1 MTFRGHLNAGPL
13 MELIEDTH
21 PLGRKRELAG
31 ITPDTH
37 RGEYDFLV
45 GEPGAP
51 SAPDAP
57 GALALPKQQ
66 PFKVG
71 WKGKARAEEP
81 AKDRFEKIEQRFQK
95 REAFLPIRRE
105 YIRDNNDKTGLHP
118 ITGEVVDA
126 NKHVK
131 CNGRDI
137 DPDVRGR
144 GPRHLPER
152 TPAMSAFDERR
163 ALRAET
169 RRPIRED
176 FILKEG
182 LANAPPDRLSARDN
196 FVPPSSRLPDGR
208 WATGHELVDVGGDA
222 RRSPPKIYTPYALD
236 EEE

>member
-31 ITPDTH
+31 ITPDIH
-37 RGEYDFLV
+37 RAEYDFLV

-95 REAFLPIRRE
+95 REAFLPVRRE

-126 NKHVK
+126 NKHVE

-176 FILKEG
+176 FILKGGSRQRAPRPVEREG
-182 LANAPPDRLSARDN
+182 
-196 FVPPSSRLPDGR
+196 
-208 WATGHELVDVGGDA
+208 
-222 RRSPPKIYTPYALD
+222 
-236 EEE
+236 

>member
-1 MTFRGHLNAGPL
+1 MTFRGHLNEGPL
-13 MELIEDTH
+13 MELAEDSH

-37 RGEYDFLV
+37 RSGYDFLV

-57 GALALPKQQ
+57 GTLALPRQQ
-66 PFKVG
+66 PFRVG
-71 WKGKARAEEP
+71 WQGKARAEEP

-95 REAFLPIRRE
+95 HEAHTAIRRE
-105 YIRDNNDKTGLHP
+105 FIRDNMDKTGVHP
-118 ITGEVVDA
+118 ITGEVTDPS
-126 NKHVK
+126 KHVR

-137 DPDVRGR
+137 DPGVRGR
-144 GPRHLPER
+144 GPRNLPER
-152 TPAMSAFDERR
+152 TPEMSAFDERR
-163 ALRAET
+163 ALRTER

-182 LANAPPDRLSARDN
+182 LTDAPPDRLSARDN

-208 WATGHELVDVGGDA
+208 WATGNELVVEGDQ
-222 RRSPPKIYTPYALD
+222 RSPPKVRTPWALD
-236 EEE
+236 DEE

>member
-1 MTFRGHLNAGPL
+1 M
-13 MELIEDTH
+13 
-21 PLGRKRELAG
+21 
-31 ITPDTH
+31 
-37 RGEYDFLV
+37 
-45 GEPGAP
+45 
-51 SAPDAP
+51 
-57 GALALPKQQ
+57 
-66 PFKVG
+66 
-71 WKGKARAEEP
+71 
-81 AKDRFEKIEQRFQK
+81 
-95 REAFLPIRRE
+95 PIRRE
-105 YIRDNNDKTGLHP
+105 YIRDNNDMTGLHP

-208 WATGHELVDVGGDA
+208 WATGHELVDVSGDA